1 MLKGLNCM
9 QGFALL
15 FLVLIA
21 YLLVFSYCGF
31 DEANNFISAWGTLL
45 AVWVMYSTL
54 SEMKKQF
61 MGGDKPVIVVDDIKL
76 CGSDI
81 LVDSKSGLTRP
92 NKFVV
97 RMTFSNWGDAS
108 AFNVLVKV
116 VYINSQEKEN
126 INVLNWEIQGFSVVG
141 KGREKSIHKTLELD
155 VAQQICDEVRYRNE
169 HNPILRVE
177 TYYRNVHEQWF
188 RNIQLIELKEV
199 WRKLD
204 DGNNH
209 FGGERKKL
217 SDVQDFSFYVIE
229 HNGKNTG
236 CKEISYRDVELACG
250 FKNGIITDGKE
261 ELQ

>member
-1 MLKGLNCM
+1 M
-9 QGFALL
+9 QGLALL

-21 YLLVFSYCGF
+21 YLLDGNYSGF
-31 DEANNFISAWGTLL
+31 DKANSFISAWGTLA
-45 AVWVMYSTL
+45 AVSVMYFTL
-54 SEMKKQF
+54 LEMKKQF

-92 NKFVV
+92 NKSVV
-97 RMTFSNWGDAS
+97 KLTFSNWGDAS

-116 VYINSQEKEN
+116 AYINSQKREN
-126 INVLNWEIQGFSVVG
+126 VNVLNWEIQGFSVVG
-141 KGREKSIHKTLELD
+141 KGREKSINKTLELG
-155 VAQQICDEVRYRNE
+155 VAQQICDEVYYDNE
-169 HNPILRVE
+169 SNPVLRVE
-177 TYYRNVHEQWF
+177 TYYRNLREQWF
-188 RNIQLIELKEV
+188 KNIQLFELKEV

-209 FGGERKKL
+209 FRGERKKL
-217 SDVQDFSFYVIE
+217 SDVQDFSFYVVE

-250 FKNGIITDGKE
+250 FKNGIIIDGKE